1 MPHHSTRQVLPP
13 HPDPLPMPLV
23 DNHAHLD
30 LVRDD
35 VPTLGVAAAV
45 AAAGAV
51 GVDRIVQIGCDLASA
66 EISVRLAHQHPEL
79 VAGVALHPNEAPRL
93 AAQGALAAA
102 YARIAELAA
111 DPRVRVVGES
121 GLDYFRTGPQ
131 GREVQHE
138 SFRWHIELAKRLDKP
153 LQIHDRDSHEQ
164 VLAVLDDC
172 GAPRRVVLHCFSGD
186 VNFARECL
194 ERGFYL
200 SFAGPITF
208 KNNHGL
214 RDALAVT
221 PLDRLLLETDAP
233 YLTPHPWRGAGN
245 SPYLLATTAR
255 TAAAVLGVAVA
266 HLCEAVSATSE
277 DLYGPW

>member
-1 MPHHSTRQVLPP
+1 MPHDSTRQVLPP

-35 VPTLGVAAAV
+35 VPTLGVAVAV

>member
-1 MPHHSTRQVLPP
+1 MPHDSTRQVLPP

-93 AAQGALAAA
+93 AAQGGLAAA

-111 DPRVRVVGES
+111 GPRGRVGGES

-131 GREVQHE
+131 GRAAQHE

>member
-1 MPHHSTRQVLPP
+1 MPHDSTRQVLPP

>member
-121 GLDYFRTGPQ
+121 GLDYFRTGPE

-277 DLYGPW
+277 DLYGTW